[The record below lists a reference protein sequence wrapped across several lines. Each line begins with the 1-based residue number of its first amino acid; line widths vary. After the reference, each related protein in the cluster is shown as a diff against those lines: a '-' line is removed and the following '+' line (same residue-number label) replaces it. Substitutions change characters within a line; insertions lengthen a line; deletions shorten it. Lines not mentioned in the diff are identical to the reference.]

1 MRNLGIGVQVQDSC
15 AGVNNYF
22 ILFATH
28 YFITTTNFRF
38 FRAVN
43 CQILGDIRTEALIE
57 IYNSNLPSLHFEIAK
72 PTNLNCQ
79 SPKEGLWDVSVK
91 QIKMFEDNPETVPV
105 DVNQTE
111 SGSSENSDIE

>member
-1 MRNLGIGVQVQDSC
+1 MHHEDPWEVYASINS
-15 AGVNNYF
+15 YF

-28 YFITTTNFRF
+28 YFINCINFRF

-43 CQILGDIRTEALIE
+43 CQILGDIRTEALVE

-91 QIKMFEDNPETVPV
+91 VIEMFEDNPDTVTDATVNETEP
-105 DVNQTE
+105 
-111 SGSSENSDIE
+111 GSSENSDIE

>member
-1 MRNLGIGVQVQDSC
+1 MGRI
-15 AGVNNYF
+15 
-22 ILFATH
+22 IL
-28 YFITTTNFRF
+28 YCSQLIISLKLCSDFRF

-43 CQILGDIRTEALIE
+43 CQILGDIRTEALVE

-91 QIKMFEDNPETVPV
+91 VIEMFEDNPDTVP
-105 DVNQTE
+105 DTAVNETE
-111 SGSSENSDIE
+111 PGSSENSDIE

>member
-1 MRNLGIGVQVQDSC
+1 MFSKVFMIFTGLESTSDSQLIISLTLPNL
-15 AGVNNYF
+15 
-22 ILFATH
+22 
-28 YFITTTNFRF
+28 RF

-43 CQILGDIRTEALIE
+43 CQILEDIRTEALVE

-91 QIKMFEDNPETVPV
+91 VIEMFENNPDTVP
-105 DVNQTE
+105 DATVNETE
-111 SGSSENSDIE
+111 PGSSENSDVE

>member
-1 MRNLGIGVQVQDSC
+1 MQLIISLIYC
-15 AGVNNYF
+15 
-22 ILFATH
+22 
-28 YFITTTNFRF
+28 TNFRF

-43 CQILGDIRTEALIE
+43 CQIIGDIRTEALVE

-91 QIKMFEDNPETVPV
+91 VIEMFEDNPDTVP
-105 DVNQTE
+105 DTAVNETE
-111 SGSSENSDIE
+111 PGSSENSDIE

>member
-1 MRNLGIGVQVQDSC
+1 MGRICKCKQLFCTVRNS
-15 AGVNNYF
+15 
-22 ILFATH
+22 LFH
-28 YFITTTNFRF
+28 YCNKHRF

-43 CQILGDIRTEALIE
+43 CQILGDVRTEALVE

-91 QIKMFEDNPETVPV
+91 QIELFEDNPDTGPDAVGDETEP
-105 DVNQTE
+105 
-111 SGSSENSDIE
+111 GSSENSDIE

>member
-1 MRNLGIGVQVQDSC
+1 MQLIISLELCSD
-15 AGVNNYF
+15 
-22 ILFATH
+22 
-28 YFITTTNFRF
+28 FRF

-43 CQILGDIRTEALIE
+43 CQILGDIRTEALVE

-91 QIKMFEDNPETVPV
+91 VIEMFEDNPDTVL
-105 DVNQTE
+105 DATLNETE
-111 SGSSENSDIE
+111 SVSSENSDIE